1 MIKVLVVDH
10 HPIVRAG
17 LKLLFANDS
26 DIQVVGDVG
35 TGIEIFEFVRR
46 FPVDV
51 IISEI
56 DLLLNS
62 VDQESVL

>member
-10 HPIVRAG
+10 HPIVRTG

-35 TGIEIFEFVRR
+35 TGIEIFEFV
-46 FPVDV
+46 
-51 IISEI
+51 
-56 DLLLNS
+56 
-62 VDQESVL
+62 